1 MGGAPAGTAGLASE
15 LRLKSVRYRKRVLQT
30 IVAAGAGHT
39 GGDLSCLDI
48 LTVLYGAVLKV
59 SPETAT
65 DPDRDRFVMSKGH
78 SVEALYV
85 VLADRG
91 FFPLADLATVGR
103 YRSHYVGHPTRH
115 VRGIEQNTGALGHGL
130 AFGVGTALA
139 ARLAGRNY
147 RTFVLAGDGEL
158 AEGSNWEA
166 SLAAAHHRLDNLVV
180 ILDRNELQITGG
192 TESVCAL
199 EPLADKL
206 RAFGYAV
213 RETDGHDHAALL
225 EVFRA
230 APFEP
235 GRPSLVLART
245 VKGRGISFMEGEV
258 RWHHRVPKP
267 EELARA
273 MAELEAEERRLGA
286 EPEEPLVPPPP
297 ARVGGADDH
306 GLPMGRPNQD
316 VFSETLLELARA
328 DPEVV
333 VVTSDSRGSGKLSGF
348 AEALPER
355 VVEVGI
361 AEQTLVG
368 VAAGLASGGRKPFAF
383 APASFLTARALEQ
396 IKNDVAYSG
405 NPVRLVGISA
415 GVSYGALG
423 STHHSTHDLAALRAI
438 PGITIVVP
446 ADNHEARAA
455 AHAAHASHAPIYV
468 RIGKRPVPDLPGD
481 SAFELGRARRV
492 RDGGDLTFIAIG
504 ETVWLAYAA
513 AERLAQEGLECGVLS
528 MHTLRPLDAEAVRG
542 AARTRAIVTVEEHS
556 VSGGLGEACAAVL
569 AQAGLT
575 VPLRIMGLPDEE
587 TVSGSQAEILGHYG
601 ISPWGLATAA
611 RALLRP
617 ATGRPAPEPN
627 AEGTR

>member
-1 MGGAPAGTAGLASE
+1 VKAAPPAAAALAGE
-15 LRLKSVRYRKRVLQT
+15 LRLRAARYRKRVLQT

-48 LTVLYGAVLKV
+48 LTVLYGGVLNV
-59 SPETAT
+59 SPETAD

-78 SVEALYV
+78 SVEALDV

-91 FFPLADLATVGR
+91 FFPLSDLATVGR
-103 YRSHYVGHPTRH
+103 YGSHYVGHPTRH
-115 VRGIEQNTGALGHGL
+115 VRGVEQNTGALGHGL

-139 ARLAGRNY
+139 ARQAGRSF
-147 RTFVLAGDGEL
+147 RTFVLVGDGEL
-158 AEGSNWEA
+158 GEGSNWEA
-166 SLAAAHHRLDNLVV
+166 SLAAAHHRLDSLVV
-180 ILDRNELQITGG
+180 IVDRNELQITGG

-199 EPLADKL
+199 EPLGDKL

-213 RETDGHDHAALL
+213 REVDGHDHAALL

-245 VKGRGISFMEGEV
+245 RKGRGVSFMEGEV
-258 RWHHRVPKP
+258 RWHHRVPSP

-286 EPEEPLVPPPP
+286 EPEEPPFASP
-297 ARVGGADDH
+297 ARTGSTDDH

-316 VFSETLLELARA
+316 VFSETLLGLARE
-328 DPEVV
+328 DPTVV
-333 VVTSDSRGSGKLSGF
+333 VVTSDSRGSGKLSAF
-348 AEALPER
+348 ADALPR
-355 VVEVGI
+355 QVVEVGI

-383 APASFLTARALEQ
+383 SPAAFLTARALEQ
-396 IKNDVAYSG
+396 IKNDVAYSRQ
-405 NPVRLVGISA
+405 PVRLVGISA

-438 PGITIVVP
+438 PGLTILLP

-455 AHAAHASHAPIYV
+455 AHAAHASSTPFYV
-468 RIGKRPVPDLPGD
+468 RIGKRPVPDLPGA
-481 SAFELGRARRV
+481 AFELGRARVV
-492 RDGGDLTFIAIG
+492 RDGDDLAFVATG
-504 ETVWLAYAA
+504 ETVWLAHAA
-513 AERLAQEGLECGVLS
+513 AERLAAEGVQCRVLS
-528 MHTLRPLDAEAVRG
+528 VHTLRPLDEEAVR
-542 AARTRAIVTVEEHS
+542 AAAATGAIVTVEEHS

-569 AQAGLT
+569 AEAGLA
-575 VPLRIMGLPDEE
+575 VPLRRMGLPDEE
-587 TVSGSQAEILGHYG
+587 TVPGSQAEILAHYG
-601 ISPWGLATAA
+601 IDAEGLAKAA
-611 RALLRP
+611 RALLAR
-617 ATGRPAPEPN
+617 ARGAR
-627 AEGTR
+627 